1 MNPSRRTLSFPV
13 ALAATIVATIATITA
28 GRPAGADPGAGSRK
42 VQIHGTTGEYEVETN
57 PAFLTSIILPE
68 PVESAVCS
76 NPAAFR
82 CVTPKEL
89 ENVVAIRPRS
99 ADPKQTGNVVISTKT
114 LRITVTLRITP
125 NAREAETQLTLVKA
139 EEEAELRARIRSAVE
154 HALAAER
161 ASIDRRVEERMALQM
176 FQRLEDTRLSA
187 IERNAERI
195 VVRVT
200 RAVRTGD
207 DVALLWVEI
216 ENLSSSTYNIARIEA
231 SGAGRIVSG
240 AIIWAGHVA
249 RAPQIGQVARSGKGL
264 GVVVVHGLAS
274 LRGRLTVTVAEAG
287 GARRV
292 TVEGIGLP

>member
-1 MNPSRRTLSFPV
+1 MNAPLRISPV
-13 ALAATIVATIATITA
+13 MLAALASILAASH
-28 GRPAGADPGAGSRK
+28 PAAADPAAGSRK
-42 VQIHGTTGEYEVETN
+42 VLIHGTTGEYEVETN
-57 PAFLTSIILPE
+57 PSFLTSIILPE

-114 LRITVTLRITP
+114 LRITVTLRITA
-125 NAREAETQLTLVKA
+125 NARDAETQLTLVKA
-139 EEEAELRARIRSAVE
+139 EEEAEIRARVAAAVKQ
-154 HALAAER
+154 ALAAER

-187 IERNAERI
+187 IDRNADRI
-195 VVRVT
+195 VVRVR

-249 RAPQIGQVARSGKGL
+249 HVPSIGQVARSGKGL
-264 GVVVVHGLAS
+264 GVVVVHGLAT
-274 LRGRLTVTVAEAG
+274 LRGPLTVTVSEAG
-287 GARRV
+287 GQRRV
-292 TVEGIGLP
+292 TVKGIELP